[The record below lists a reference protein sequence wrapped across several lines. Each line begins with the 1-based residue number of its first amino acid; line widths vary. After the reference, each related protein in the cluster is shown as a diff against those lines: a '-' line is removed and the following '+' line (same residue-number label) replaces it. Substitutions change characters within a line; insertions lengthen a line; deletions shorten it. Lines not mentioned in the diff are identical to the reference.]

1 MTSLLKWARRAI
13 NKGPSPVLRFPTSG
27 FEVIKPSQILE
38 EERYQK
44 FKKGHY
50 YPVTIGDVLVSKYQV
65 LGKLGFGTTST
76 VWLAR
81 DLQ

>member
-1 MTSLLKWARRAI
+1 MTWLISWARTAI
-13 NKGPSPVLRFPTSG
+13 KRGRSPVLRFPTSG
-27 FEVIKPSQILE
+27 YEVIRSSQILE
-38 EERYQK
+38 EERFEE

-50 YPVTIGDVLVSKYQV
+50 YPVNIGDVLVSRYQV

-81 DLQ
+81 DLE

>member
-1 MTSLLKWARRAI
+1 MNSLLKWARAAI
-13 NKGPSPVLRFPTSG
+13 KRDPSPVLRFPTSG
-27 FEVIKPSQILE
+27 VEVIKPSQILE
-38 EERYQK
+38 EERYRE

-50 YPVTIGDVLVSKYQV
+50 YPVTIGEVLVSKYQI

-81 DLQ
+81 DLE